1 MKALS
6 SHLAVCVYNPHG
18 DSSGAKRSEW
28 EKGGERERE
37 RRGAVK
43 MRYGGLEKVTGGQG
57 RGAAVIWAL
66 RRPLELQQHT
76 D

>member
-1 MKALS
+1 MVIVVEPNAQS
-6 SHLAVCVYNPHG
+6 GRAEHG
-18 DSSGAKRSEW
+18 RKV
-28 EKGGERERE
+28 ERERE